1 MCHIHA
7 ACLFGVSYFYVVT
20 LIVFDRSNR
29 ARSFVICTLNQT
41 LFEWLNGGGSNVARV
56 RVKSREIEKPMDKEH
71 FGQSVCGKITLKW
84 ILQEQKRRAWNPLM

>member
-1 MCHIHA
+1 MCHIHV

-29 ARSFVICTLNQT
+29 ARRFVICTLKHI

-56 RVKSREIEKPMDKEH
+56 GVKSREIEKPMDKEH
-71 FGQSVCGKITLKW
+71 FGQSACGKITLKW